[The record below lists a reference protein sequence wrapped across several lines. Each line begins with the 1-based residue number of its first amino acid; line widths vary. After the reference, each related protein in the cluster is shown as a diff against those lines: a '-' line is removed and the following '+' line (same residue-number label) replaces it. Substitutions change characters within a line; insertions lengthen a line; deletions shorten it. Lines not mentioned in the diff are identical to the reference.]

1 MDTIGAS
8 KVMRSTDEVSTALPD
23 LSAVALAELTA
34 QSATLGQAVLRAFH
48 GSQEACPAQVPVLGR
63 GTAFSSSI

>member
-23 LSAVALAELTA
+23 LNAVGLAELTA
-34 QSATLGQAVLRAFH
+34 QSATLGQAVLRAFA
-48 GSQEACPAQVPVLGR
+48 GSQAGPALVPVPGR
-63 GTAFSSSI
+63 GPEFSSSI